1 MTIIKTSHIK
11 LPKIEQIKLGSR
23 MTVNQL
29 IVELGKAGVM
39 GAGRISKAADIF
51 EEMIKEK
58 REAEK
63 HNGNDKNQNSESGCK
78 IFLGVAGAMVPGG
91 MKNIIIDMLKNDY
104 ADVLVVTGATLTHD
118 MVEALG
124 FSHYQGSS
132 DADDKELFK
141 QGIDRMYDSYMPS
154 AVYSHLEDFF
164 RANIEEIKKARNIK
178 EFLNVLGKLVP
189 RKNGESILSVCHDK
203 KIPLFCPGIADSG
216 IGLMMYNLLASGRYS
231 NKSNKEEDKISV
243 DVFDDLREIMD
254 IAWETK
260 KAGVIYVGGGLPKNY
275 IQQAMQLSPN
285 PAVYGI
291 QITMDRPEHGGSS
304 GASLVEGI
312 SWGKMKAEGKFVD
325 VICDATIALPL
336 ILAAVKERI
345 EK

>member
-1 MTIIKTSHIK
+1 MVIINKSHIK
-11 LPKIEQIKLGSR
+11 LPKIEQIKLGNR

-29 IVELGKAGVM
+29 VSELGKAGVM

-51 EEMIKEK
+51 EEMILDKRKAGKTTAKKNETEK
-58 REAEK
+58 DQAK
-63 HNGNDKNQNSESGCK
+63 DGCK

-104 ADVLVVTGATLTHD
+104 VDVLVVTGATLTHD
-118 MVEALG
+118 MVEAIG
-124 FSHYQGSS
+124 FNHYQGSS
-132 DADDKELFK
+132 CADDKELFK

-164 RANIEEIKKARNIK
+164 RTNIEEIKKAKNIK

-189 RKNGESILSVCHDK
+189 KKNCESILSVCYDK

-216 IGLMMYNLLASGRYS
+216 IGLMVYNLLASGKES
-231 NKSNKEEDKISV
+231 NKIKI
-243 DVFDDLREIMD
+243 DVFDDLREMMD

-285 PAVYGI
+285 PAVFGI

-336 ILAAVKERI
+336 ILAAVKERV
-345 EK
+345 E

>member
-1 MTIIKTSHIK
+1 MQIELIKMVIVKKSHIK
-11 LPKIEQIKLGSR
+11 LPKIEQIKLGNR
-23 MTVNQL
+23 MTVSQL
-29 IVELGKAGVM
+29 VSELGKAGVM

-51 EEMIKEK
+51 EEMIIDK
-58 REAEK
+58 RNAQKKAE
-63 HNGNDKNQNSESGCK
+63 GSGCK

-91 MKNIIIDMLKNDY
+91 MKNIIIDMLKSDY
-104 ADVLVVTGATLTHD
+104 VDVLVVTGATLTHD
-118 MVEALG
+118 MVEAIG

-132 DADDKELFK
+132 CADDKELFK

-164 RANIEEIKKARNIK
+164 RANIEEIKKAKNIK

-189 RKNGESILSVCHDK
+189 KKNCDSILSVCYDK

-216 IGLMMYNLLASGRYS
+216 IGLMVYNLLASGKES
-231 NKSNKEEDKISV
+231 NKIKV
-243 DVFDDLREIMD
+243 DVFDDLREMME

-260 KAGVIYVGGGLPKNY
+260 KAGVIYIGGGLPKNY

-312 SWGKMKAEGKFVD
+312 SWGKMNAEGKFVD

-336 ILAAVKERI
+336 ILAAVKERV
-345 EK
+345 EEN

>member
-1 MTIIKTSHIK
+1 MVIIKTSHIK
-11 LPKIEQIKLGSR
+11 LPKVHQIKVDGR

-29 IVELGKAGVM
+29 MVEMGKSGVM
-39 GAGRISKAADIF
+39 GAGRLGKAVDIF
-51 EEMIKEK
+51 EEMLAGRRKTDKNSKKE
-58 REAEK
+58 
-63 HNGNDKNQNSESGCK
+63 NQNSKEKDNCR

-91 MKNIIIDMLKNDY
+91 MKNIIIDLLKNDY

-118 MVEALG
+118 MVETLG
-124 FSHYQGSS
+124 FNHYQGSA

-164 RANIEEIKKARNIK
+164 SANIEEIKKAKNIK
-178 EFLNVLGKLVP
+178 EFLNVLGKLVS
-189 RKNGESILSVCHDK
+189 RKNCESILGTCYDK

-216 IGLMMYNLLASGRYS
+216 IGLMVYNLLASGKES
-231 NKSNKEEDKISV
+231 NKIKI
-243 DVFDDLREIMD
+243 DVFDDLREMMD

-285 PAVYGI
+285 PAVFGI

-304 GASLVEGI
+304 GANLVEGI
-312 SWGKMKAEGKFVD
+312 SWGKMKPEGKFVD
-325 VICDATIALPL
+325 VICDATIALPI
-336 ILAAVKERI
+336 ILAAVKERV
-345 EK
+345 EN

>member
-1 MTIIKTSHIK
+1 M
-11 LPKIEQIKLGSR
+11 
-23 MTVNQL
+23 
-29 IVELGKAGVM
+29 GKSVVM
-39 GAGRISKAADIF
+39 GAGRLGKAVDIF
-51 EEMIKEK
+51 EEMLAGRRKTDKNSKKE
-58 REAEK
+58 
-63 HNGNDKNQNSESGCK
+63 NQNSKEKDNCR

-91 MKNIIIDMLKNDY
+91 MKNIIIDLLKNDY

-124 FSHYQGSS
+124 FAHYQG
-132 DADDKELFK
+132 DAFADDKELFK

-178 EFLNVLGKLVP
+178 EFLNALGKLVP
-189 RKNGESILSVCHDK
+189 RKNCESILSVCYDK

-216 IGLMMYNLLASGRYS
+216 IGLMVYNLLASGKES
-231 NKSNKEEDKISV
+231 NKIKI
-243 DVFDDLREIMD
+243 DVFDDLREMMD

-275 IQQAMQLSPN
+275 IQQAIQLSPN
-285 PAVYGI
+285 PAVFGI

-336 ILAAVKERI
+336 ILAAVKERV
-345 EK
+345 E